1 MNIRDLVFI
10 FLISLASCSDYPR
23 DPESTLDRIRGER
36 SFRVGLVAPL
46 GAERREPIVDSLVAR
61 VAQASAASPRLEV
74 GDMESLFDRLEQ
86 GELDM
91 VVGRFEAK
99 SPWTRYVSF
108 GPPLRVEKQGKTEFH
123 LTAAMRNGE
132 NAWIALVERETRNIA
147 EPER

>member
-1 MNIRDLVFI
+1 MNIRGVVLL
-10 FLISLASCSDYPR
+10 FLISLASCGDYPR
-23 DPESTLDRIRGER
+23 DPEGTLDRVRGER

-46 GAERREPIVDSLVAR
+46 GTGRREAIVDNLLQRVAR
-61 VAQASAASPRLEV
+61 ASAASPRLEV
-74 GDMESLFDRLEQ
+74 GEMEPLFDRLEQ

-132 NAWIALVERETRNIA
+132 NAWITLVEREARNIA